1 MGLLPAVF
9 SPFFFPKFNKW
20 SKARMSLNVIPRYQH
35 TYRIDEINLI
45 IRLARR
51 GESLG
56 FVGMAGVGKSNIVN
70 FLRHVQQNA
79 PQVEQDVKRLHF
91 PIVNSAQWPG
101 TPDSLWKMMVEAL
114 DQATTELSPPQ
125 EDRKVIPFSG
135 DERAFK
141 TLQTRLKWLCQEL
154 GHQVMFV
161 LDDFDRV
168 LEVGPLAMLEQLD
181 GLRSDDNREFL
192 SYLVFTKR
200 LPHILG
206 QNHPLENKSKFYDL
220 FRPNIYALEPYTQ
233 NDAMQMLRHLN
244 GVAGNPLS
252 DSDLEQIYQLVG
264 GHARLLKLVFN
275 IWVEEKLSGI
285 RTTYFAEKPDIKQEC
300 ERILLNLHDQERE
313 VALLLVRGLA
323 KAEHQDIINHLT
335 RRGMLVKTE
344 PMTWFSPLM
353 AQILGNYQGGGV
365 L

>member
-1 MGLLPAVF
+1 MP
-9 SPFFFPKFNKW
+9 
-20 SKARMSLNVIPRYQH
+20 LNVIPRYQH

-45 IRLARR
+45 VRLAKR

-70 FLRHVQQNA
+70 FLRHIQQNA

-91 PIVNSAQWPG
+91 PIVNATQWQED

-154 GHQVMFV
+154 GRQVMFV

-168 LEVGPLAMLEQLD
+168 LEVGPLAMLEQLN

-192 SYLVFTKR
+192 SYLIFTKR

-206 QNHPLENKSKFYDL
+206 KNHPLENKSKFYDL
-220 FRPNIYALEPYTQ
+220 FRHNIYALEPYTQ

-244 GVAGNPLS
+244 EIARNPLS
-252 DSDLEQIYQLVG
+252 DSDLEQIYRLAG
-264 GHARLLKLVFN
+264 GHAGLLKLVFN
-275 IWVEEKLSGI
+275 IWVEEKPSGI
-285 RTTYFAEKPDIKQEC
+285 KTTYFTEKPDVKQEC
-300 ERILLNLHDQERE
+300 ERIWLNLHEQERE
-313 VALLLVRGLA
+313 VALQLARGLT
-323 KAEHQDIINHLT
+323 KVEHQGIIDHLA
-335 RRGMLVKTE
+335 RRGVLVKTE

-353 AQILGNYQGGGV
+353 AQFLSTYERGGV
-365 L
+365 LQ